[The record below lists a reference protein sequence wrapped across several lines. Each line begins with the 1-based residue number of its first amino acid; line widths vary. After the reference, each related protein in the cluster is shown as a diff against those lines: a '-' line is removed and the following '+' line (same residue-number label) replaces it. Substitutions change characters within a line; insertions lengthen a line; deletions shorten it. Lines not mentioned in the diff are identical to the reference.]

1 MSALLVLSLVLLVLL
16 VWARRHL
23 SMPGVL
29 ASVLTQRFGL
39 VLGAVAGLALAC
51 KLWLA
56 ATTYGTNDVYA
67 YEQFATW
74 ARYLGSGIY
83 RNAWDFNHPPSMIPV
98 LRALDGLA
106 NASGVFFPFWLRL
119 LPTLADAG
127 TLWLVYRMAKPR
139 LGESRTRWGLL
150 LLAGSPALL
159 LVSGF
164 HGNTDSVMMFFL
176 VLSVYLTER
185 RQSDLPA
192 GVAFGLAACVK
203 LVPIIA
209 LPALLLYRGD
219 WRGRLQFCCGAAG
232 VIAAC
237 WIPWMLPDMKQAVT
251 QVLGYRGMYG
261 HWGLSWLA
269 SHFFARDELPN
280 VVLRS
285 AGAYLL
291 LAAVVT
297 LSFKM
302 SRLASKPTLFAQLGC
317 VFSLFLAA
325 SNAFGV
331 QYLAWLAPWATGLA
345 LGPVAFYTLASGAFL
360 LVVYNYWSE
369 GMPWYL
375 ADSNRIGDYQGHADY
390 FQLLCWVSV
399 LLLFWN
405 AWTRISRRPGALSY
419 FDFAPRVLRRGMA
432 VALAVVVIVPCLLQ
446 VRKDNTRSTR
456 AATDRITPIVAR
468 QYLNLSSVLLRAGRN
483 DDGIEVAR
491 RATVLAPAH
500 PAGWNNLA
508 AGYAGRS
515 EWDAAIAAAEQAV
528 RLDPKFQLA
537 RNNLAWARQE
547 KAKLQNVRASTSLA
561 PL

>member
-1 MSALLVLSLVLLVLL
+1 LLIALVHGVRKHRLTRGVHEG
-16 VWARRHL
+16 ATRR
-23 SMPGVL
+23 
-29 ASVLTQRFGL
+29 FEL
-39 VLGAVAGLALAC
+39 VLGVVASLALAC

-67 YEQFATW
+67 YQQFATW
-74 ARYLGSGIY
+74 TQYLGSGIY

-98 LRALDGLA
+98 LRALDWLA
-106 NASGVFFPFWLRL
+106 QASGVFFPFWLRL

-127 TLWLVYRMAKPR
+127 TLWLVYRMAVPH
-139 LGESRTRWGLL
+139 LGELRTRWGLL

-164 HGNTDSVMMFFL
+164 HGNTDSVMIFFL

-192 GVAFGLAACVK
+192 GVAFGLAASVK

-209 LPALLLYRGD
+209 LPALLLFRCD
-219 WRGRLQFCCGAAG
+219 WRRRLLFCCGGAG
-232 VIAAC
+232 VLAAC
-237 WIPWMLPDMKQAVT
+237 WLPWMLPDAKQAIT

-261 HWGLSWLA
+261 HWGLSWLGG
-269 SHFFARDELPN
+269 HFFAWDELPN

-291 LAAVVT
+291 LAAVVA
-297 LSFKM
+297 LSFKL

-317 VFSLFLAA
+317 IFCFFLAA

-345 LGPVAFYTLASGAFL
+345 LGPAVFHTLASGAFL

-399 LLLFWN
+399 LVLFWN
-405 AWTRISRRPGALSY
+405 AWTRVSQRPKASSY
-419 FDFAPRVLRRGMA
+419 FELAPPALRRGMG
-432 VALAVVVIVPCLLQ
+432 VALALLVIVPCLLK
-446 VRKDNTRSTR
+446 VRNDNALSMRT
-456 AATDRITPIVAR
+456 ATDQITPIMAR
-468 QYLNLSSVLLRAGRN
+468 QHLNLSSLLLRAGRN
-483 DDGIEVAR
+483 DEGIEVAR
-491 RATVLAPAH
+491 RATDLEPTH
-500 PAGWNNLA
+500 PVAWNNLA
-508 AGYAGRS
+508 AGYAGKAD
-515 EWDAAIAAAEQAV
+515 WDAAIAAAQEAV

-537 RNNLAWARQE
+537 QNNLAWARQE
-547 KAKLQNVRASTSLA
+547 KAKLKNARASTSIA